1 MMNSNTTISVPGCE
15 EVAALVLHTQVIGL
29 GKYVILLR

>member
-1 MMNSNTTISVPGCE
+1 MNSNTTINVPAFE
-15 EVAALVLHTQVIGL
+15 EVAALMLHTQVIGL